1 MDSNCVLSILEG
13 HAERHPS
20 KTALIFEERRVSYD
34 RLVRDIRVLAGELLR
49 RDVVPGD
56 RVALLLPDSP
66 ALVTWFL
73 ATLAV
78 GAVAVPINER
88 VSLADR
94 DFILHDAGP
103 RLLVLCAGRGHET
116 SWQGPVL
123 ETDPGDPAGR
133 MDAASASLRSAAD
146 EDGSGFMLYTS
157 GSTGRPK
164 GVPHAGGDLVVLL
177 GTFAQVVLGDAAG
190 DIFLSSSK
198 MPFAYGLAVQIGLAL
213 GAGATLVLNPGPPDP
228 EEIMGLVARHRV
240 SVFFS
245 VPTVY
250 QSLLRARS
258 GGEDMSSLRLCYS
271 AGEALPAPVFTE
283 VRDWLGVDILDGI
296 GTTESG
302 CIFLSNLPGSARAGT
317 LGRVVPGYAVRLVD
331 ENGEDVPSGTPGRL
345 RVRGQGLARGYWNR
359 PESTAKAM
367 LPGGWLE
374 TGDLCVEEDGFY
386 RYQGRADDMIKSG
399 GLWVS
404 PILVEDCLQTHPAV
418 AECGVARC
426 TLHGLD
432 YPAAFVVPPA
442 GVEADG
448 RLAQALRRHVRER
461 LPKHMVPA
469 MVEFLPS
476 LPRTATGKIQRY
488 KLRR

>member
-20 KTALIFEERRVSYD
+20 KAALIYEGRRVSYD

-49 RDVVPGD
+49 RDVAPGD

-66 ALVTWFL
+66 ALVAWFL
-73 ATLAV
+73 AAQAV

-103 RLLVLCAGRGHET
+103 RLLVLCAGRGHDT

-123 ETDPGDPAGR
+123 ETDPGEPAGR
-133 MDAASASLRSAAD
+133 TDASSAPLRTAAGGD
-146 EDGSGFMLYTS
+146 RSGFMLYTS

-164 GVPHAGGDLVVLL
+164 GVPHDCDDLAVPLR
-177 GTFAQVVLGDAAG
+177 TFASAVLGDAAN

-198 MPFAYGLAVQIGLAL
+198 MPFAYGLGVQIGLAL
-213 GAGATLVLNPGPPDP
+213 GAGATLVLHPGPPDP
-228 EEIMGLVARHRV
+228 DEITGLVARHRV

-271 AGEALPAPVFTE
+271 AGEALPAPAFTE
-283 VRDWLGVDILDGI
+283 VRDWLGVDVLDGL

-302 CIFLSNLPGSARAGT
+302 FVFLSNLPGSALAGT
-317 LGRVVPGYAVRLVD
+317 LGSIVPGYEVRLVD
-331 ENGEDVPSGTPGRL
+331 ERGEDVPSGTSGRL

-461 LPKHMVPA
+461 LPKHMVPV

-476 LPRTATGKIQRY
+476 LPRTATGKIQRH

>member
-1 MDSNCVLSILEG
+1 MDSNSVLSILEG
-13 HAERHPS
+13 HAARHPS
-20 KTALIFEERRVSYD
+20 KAALIFEGRLVSYD

-49 RDVVPGD
+49 RDVAPGD

-73 ATLAV
+73 ASLAV

-94 DFILHDAGP
+94 DFILHDAGS
-103 RLLVLCAGRGHET
+103 RLLVLCAGRDHDT
-116 SWQGPVL
+116 SWPGPVL
-123 ETDPGDPAGR
+123 ETDPGEPAGR
-133 MDAASASLRSAAD
+133 TDASSAPLRTAAGGD
-146 EDGSGFMLYTS
+146 SSGFMLYTS

-164 GVPHAGGDLVVLL
+164 GVPHAAGDLAVPLR
-177 GTFAQVVLGDAAG
+177 TFAPAVLGDAAD

-198 MPFAYGLAVQIGLAL
+198 MPFAYGLGVQIGLAL
-213 GAGATLVLNPGPPDP
+213 GVGATLVLHPGPPDP
-228 EEIMGLVARHRV
+228 DEITGLVARHRV

-271 AGEALPAPVFTE
+271 AGEALPAPAFAE
-283 VRDWLGVDILDGI
+283 VRDWLGVDVLDGL

-302 CIFLSNLPGSARAGT
+302 FVFLSNLPGSALAGT

-331 ENGEDVPSGTPGRL
+331 ERGDDVPSGTPGRL

-469 MVEFLPS
+469 MVEFLPT
-476 LPRTATGKIQRY
+476 LPRTATGKIQRH

>member
-1 MDSNCVLSILEG
+1 MDLNSVLAILDG
-13 HAERHPS
+13 HAGRHPS
-20 KTALIFEERRVSYD
+20 KTALIFEGQRVSYD
-34 RLVRDIRVLAGELLR
+34 RLVRDIRALAGELLHR
-49 RDVVPGD
+49 GVAPGD

-66 ALVTWFL
+66 ALVEWFL
-73 ATLAV
+73 AALSI

-94 DFILHDAGP
+94 DFILHDASP
-103 RLLVLCAGRGHET
+103 CLLVLCAGQGHET
-116 SWQGPVL
+116 AWTGPVL
-123 ETDPGDPAGR
+123 ETDPGEPAIYT
-133 MDAASASLRSAAD
+133 DVSCASLRTAFG
-146 EDGSGFMLYTS
+146 EDSSGFMLYTS

-164 GVPHAGGDLVVLL
+164 GVPHAGGDLTVPLR
-177 GTFAQVVLGDAAG
+177 TFIPSVLGDAAD

-198 MPFAYGLAVQIGLAL
+198 MPFAYGLGVQIGLAL

-228 EEIMGLVARHRV
+228 DEIMGLVARHRV
-240 SVFFS
+240 SALFS

-250 QSLLRARS
+250 QSLLRVRS
-258 GGEDMSSLRLCYS
+258 GAEDLSALRLCYS
-271 AGEALPAPVFTE
+271 AGEALPASAFTE
-283 VRDWLGVDILDGI
+283 VRDWLGVDILDGL

-302 CIFLSNLPGSARAGT
+302 FVFLSNLPGSARAGT
-317 LGRVVPGYAVRLVD
+317 LGSVVPGYAVRLVD
-331 ENGEDVPSGTPGRL
+331 EHGEDVPSGTVGRL
-345 RVRGQGLARGYWNR
+345 RVRGPGLSRSYWNR

-374 TGDLCVEEDGFY
+374 TGDLCVEADGFY

-448 RLAQALRRHVRER
+448 RLSQALRRHVRER

-476 LPRTATGKIQRY
+476 LPRTATGKIQRH

>member
-1 MDSNCVLSILEG
+1 MDSNSIVSILQG
-13 HAERHPS
+13 HAAGHPS
-20 KTALIFEERRVSYD
+20 KAALIFEGRLVSYG

-49 RDVVPGD
+49 RGVAPGD

-66 ALVTWFL
+66 ALVEWFL
-73 ATLAV
+73 AVLAV

-94 DFILHDAGP
+94 EFILNDAAP
-103 RLLVLCAGRGHET
+103 RLLVLSAGRGHDT
-116 SWQGPVL
+116 SWPGSAL
-123 ETDPGDPAGR
+123 ETEPGEPAGLVDVPPAPLR
-133 MDAASASLRSAAD
+133 TAAGGDS
-146 EDGSGFMLYTS
+146 SGFMLYTS

-164 GVPHAGGDLVVLL
+164 GVPHAAGDLAVPL
-177 GTFAQVVLGDAAG
+177 GTFAPAVLGDAAD

-198 MPFAYGLAVQIGLAL
+198 MPFAYGLGVQIGLAL

-228 EEIMGLVARHRV
+228 DEIMGLVARHRV
-240 SVFFS
+240 SALFS

-271 AGEALPAPVFTE
+271 AGEALPAPAFTE
-283 VRDWLGVDILDGI
+283 MRDWLGVDVLDGL

-302 CIFLSNLPGSARAGT
+302 FVFLSNLPGSARAGT

-331 ENGEDVPSGTPGRL
+331 ERGDDVPSGTAGRL
-345 RVRGQGLARGYWNR
+345 RVRGPGLARGYWNR
-359 PESTAKAM
+359 PESTATAM

-374 TGDLCVEEDGFY
+374 TGDLCEEEDGFY

-404 PILVEDCLQTHPAV
+404 PILVEDCLQSHPAV

-448 RLAQALRRHVRER
+448 RLAQALRRHVRDR

-476 LPRTATGKIQRY
+476 LPRTATGKIQRH